1 MPAIS
6 LRHRGGM
13 PEIPHDVLDEID
25 RLALAPRW
33 SVHDLRP
40 TTRALLAAMPT
51 EAVQCVLEVTSSLSG
66 ETACR
71 LTRRATVV
79 LACHDQGGEPSRAP
93 RVLVAAGR

>member
-1 MPAIS
+1 MA
-6 LRHRGGM
+6 
-13 PEIPHDVLDEID
+13 EIPHDVLEEID
-25 RLALAPRW
+25 RLALAPGW
-33 SVHDLRP
+33 SVRDLRP
-40 TTRALLAAMPT
+40 ATRALLAAMPT

-79 LACHDQGGEPSRAP
+79 LACHDHDGEMSRRPP

>member
-1 MPAIS
+1 MA
-6 LRHRGGM
+6 
-13 PEIPHDVLDEID
+13 EIPRDVLEEID
-25 RLALAPRW
+25 QLALAPGW
-33 SVHDLRP
+33 SVRDLRP

-79 LACHDQGGEPSRAP
+79 LACHDHGREPLRPS